1 MYFQSRFLI
10 PKMTGE
16 PANENKVKAFKKQM
30 ESALNSLEN
39 VWLESSEKQFLASKE
54 ISFAD
59 ILAACEL
66 EQPKMVNQLIIS

>member
-30 ESALNSLEN
+30 EGALNSLEN